1 MANKKSSPKKKNAL
15 ANFFSI
21 LVSDLKEIGVTF
33 KEGDFKTRI
42 SFLIFGFGSLLRGL
56 WLRGLALL
64 AVEAGLLYFVFGF
77 G

>member
-1 MANKKSSPKKKNAL
+1 MANKKSGPKKKNAL

-42 SFLIFGFGSLLRGL
+42 SFLIFGFFLQHCL
-56 WLRGLALL
+56 W
-64 AVEAGLLYFVFGF
+64 
-77 G
+77 